1 MTLKPLIM
9 YKVENILRSNGI
21 KTNKINT
28 PNGILIMADNGDGTV
43 TPFNINVAL
52 KKVYEFLGF

>member
-1 MTLKPLIM
+1 M